1 MELLGTFRFIG
12 YWHQFS
18 LCCDEFGKCLEG
30 YYGLNCVLPKF
41 LCWRSHSDMAVL
53 GDRAWSRSLRLNEV
67 AGTLLLQDWHS
78 FEERKRHQSSF
89 TLPALAGTGHVQ
101 TRREGG
107 LLQPGKDRRLT
118 RNQTRQHLDLAP
130 QTSSTVRKYVCSKH
144 PVCGLLYG
152 SLADQC
158 KWKCWEG
165 GLTSVGFLPKCD
177 LGLSS
182 PGVLAT
188 PRPPLVSPALWLC
201 QRSDQ
206 GRSFSGGLG
215 MAF

>member
-1 MELLGTFRFIG
+1 MRLQGPYSHRTGILLR
-12 YWHQFS
+12 
-18 LCCDEFGKCLEG
+18 
-30 YYGLNCVLPKF
+30 
-41 LCWRSHSDMAVL
+41 
-53 GDRAWSRSLRLNEV
+53 
-67 AGTLLLQDWHS
+67 
-78 FEERKRHQSSF
+78 RKRHQSLF
-89 TLPALAGTGHVQ
+89 TLLALAGTGHVR

-118 RNQTRQHLDLAP
+118 RNQTCQHLDLAP

-152 SLADQC
+152 SLADQR

-201 QRSDQ
+201 QRSGQ
-206 GRSFSGGLG
+206 GRSFSVALAWLSSPSPPGHFQPEEALREKVLRGGL
-215 MAF
+215 